1 LNNLFLTSFAQV
13 VQQKE
18 AMQNNSPLELD
29 SILKNLDIL
38 IVILDKAKLK
48 KNNQLVLMTG
58 IKIFLND
65 F

>member
-1 LNNLFLTSFAQV
+1 
-13 VQQKE
+13 
-18 AMQNNSPLELD
+18 MQNNSPLELD

-48 KNNQLVLMTG
+48 KNNQIVLMTG